1 MITRHHVALA
11 LLASLLL
18 CNSFLF
24 TTPHVVFILCAGT
37 ITGSLLPDIHMSRP
51 KKNGLRTLA
60 WALVQLPRKATSVFP
75 YRLTVSCGLPVT
87 GPADKRLTHS
97 LFGILF
103 LALCAGLLLCIPVS
117 LVIPL
122 WTGPALLFVAG
133 LSLGLGLHLT
143 EDLCTR
149 KGIFPFFPFSQEK
162 IAGSIRPCDRADPRI
177 AWFHVQHAL
186 ALLILL
192 ALNGTGILA
201 PSLAFPAGV
210 AGFAAC
216 QGLMIYSADVRILQ
230 DPAPAGMA
238 QPVEMPLPGRREFG
252 N

>member
-11 LLASLLL
+11 LLACLIL
-18 CNSFLF
+18 CSSFLLF
-24 TTPHVVFILCAGT
+24 SPLSVVILCAGT
-37 ITGSLLPDIHMSRP
+37 VTGSLLPDIHMSRP

-60 WALVQLPRKATSVFP
+60 WALVQLPRKAASVFL
-75 YRLTVSCGLPVT
+75 YRLAVWCGLPGT
-87 GPADKRLTHS
+87 DPADKRLTHS

-103 LALCAGLLLCIPVS
+103 LALCASLILCIPVY
-117 LVIPL
+117 LVIPS
-122 WTGPALLFVAG
+122 WTGNALLFVAG
-133 LSLGLGLHLT
+133 LSLGLGLHLA

-149 KGIFPFFPFSQEK
+149 KGIFPFFPFGQER
-162 IAGSIRPCDRADPRI
+162 IAGSIRPCDRADLRI
-177 AWFHVQHAL
+177 AWFHFEHAL

-192 ALNGTGILA
+192 GLNGAGLLP

-210 AGFAAC
+210 VGFAAC
-216 QGLMIYSADVRILQ
+216 QGIMVYSADVRILR

-238 QPVEMPLPGRREFG
+238 QPVEMPLPGHRESG